1 MTLIR
6 VWQHSTA
13 TSSQW
18 SAAAYMR
25 ITLGI
30 DSSITSSV
38 TPDGPRDNS
47 NYMTQG
53 CIEHVSGCCGGFDT
67 CFIFLF
73 LSNSSCIQGNV
84 WVHTVTKQ
92 DMKQTVERG
101 NVTSLAFKVNLILFI
116 ITAFHPRKQKE
127 LEIMIYFLVR
137 CDIAHT
143 NIYKRL
149 INVL

>member
-1 MTLIR
+1 MTPIR

-30 DSSITSSV
+30 GSSITSSV
-38 TPDGPRDNS
+38 TPDEPRDNS

-67 CFIFLF
+67 CFTFLF
-73 LSNSSCIQGNV
+73 SSNSSWIQGNV
-84 WVHTVTKQ
+84 WVHIVTKQ
-92 DMKQTVERG
+92 DMKQTVEKG
-101 NVTSLAFKVNLILFI
+101 NVTSLAFKMNFILF
-116 ITAFHPRKQKE
+116 TAFHPRKQKE
-127 LEIMIYFLVR
+127 LEIMIYFLLR

-143 NIYKRL
+143 NIYKQL